1 MLEVLQ
7 KAHPGVIA
15 LPGFSEISSFVGTLV
30 ARAKVGKTSYP
41 EPRKMTPAAMAS
53 ATEDLDLL
61 WSNETQPGHTIER
74 PRIGHRIGTKK
85 FVVQGLYDALKEMHT
100 TGDPGVVDDD
110 FPEASRF
117 KSLMSKQR
125 KARKDAAARGGG
137 QPVVVV
143 SLLRK

>member
-1 MLEVLQ
+1 VRTQ
-7 KAHPGVIA
+7 TQC
-15 LPGFSEISSFVGTLV
+15 FVGTLV

-41 EPRKMTPAAMAS
+41 EPRKITPAAIAS
-53 ATEDLDLL
+53 AIEDLDLL

-85 FVVQGLYDALKEMHT
+85 FVVQDLYDAMKAIYT
-100 TGDPGVVDDD
+100 TGDPAAVDDD

-117 KSLMSKQR
+117 KSLISKQR

-137 QPVVVV
+137 QPVV